1 MRVFGQRLR
10 MRRTR
15 RRTWPRISL
24 PAGVFPGRRRRIGWQ
39 DDIDVQNDIRSAM
52 DDFLYDEIRGKRG
65 AVALDTATMDAVM
78 DSALAIAR
86 RQAAL

>member
-1 MRVFGQRLR
+1 
-10 MRRTR
+10 
-15 RRTWPRISL
+15 
-24 PAGVFPGRRRRIGWQ
+24 
-39 DDIDVQNDIRSAM
+39 M